1 MATRRHM
8 LSADLAG
15 YSHRSTPRKQR
26 TFNYTDVF
34 FFQDGG
40 LWNKSRH
47 YRPQPQSPQLQWIGK
62 YFIPMGSQ
70 PFHPDKA
77 NYVLEHEIAKYAQPF
92 IYQVLW
98 TDAEGRLRSQP
109 EDRWRPG
116 RLNVYVNAQTGIIQD
131 VEYF

>member
-1 MATRRHM
+1 MATRRDL

-26 TFNYTDVF
+26 TYNYTDVF

-40 LWNKSRH
+40 IWNKSRH
-47 YRPQPQSPQLQWIGK
+47 YRPRPESPELKWIGK
-62 YFIPMGSQ
+62 YFIPIGSQ
-70 PFHPDKA
+70 PFHPERD
-77 NYVLEHEIAKYAQPF
+77 NYVMEHDIAMMARPN

-109 EDRWRPG
+109 EARWRPG
-116 RLNVYVNAQTGIIQD
+116 RMNVYVNAVTSI
-131 VEYF
+131 VENVEFF